1 MGIRMDGKALADRI
15 CLDLKERCDK
25 LIELDVHPIL
35 TIVTTGE
42 DVVSKVYVRN
52 KIKRCEEIGIKADIR
67 HYDYLTEQDFL
78 DLNREVDNPII
89 VQEPI
94 TGEVDHE
101 FVAEYLNPVQDVD
114 GFADYNVARL
124 ATGSKP
130 YNYPCTPNGV
140 MALLDEYGVEIEGK
154 NALVIGRSN
163 IVGRPMAMMLE
174 HEGATVM
181 IAHSKTPEDR
191 LYNLIQDANIIVSA
205 VGKAGFLTSEKL
217 EKHYWYDRKYLW
229 PGFIYKTIID
239 VGMNRD
245 ENGKLCGDFSEDFKA
260 KFGFYTP
267 TPGSTGPMTVA
278 MLMTNVINFYE
289 REIVYGL

>member
-15 CLDLKERCDK
+15 CLDLKERCSK
-25 LIELDVHPIL
+25 LIELDVQPVL

-42 DVVSKVYVRN
+42 DAASKVYVRN
-52 KIKRCEEIGIKADIR
+52 KVKRCEEIGIKVDVR
-67 HYDYLTEQDFL
+67 HYDYLTNQDFL

-94 TGEVDHE
+94 TGEVDHD

-124 ATGSKP
+124 ATGGKP

-140 MALLDEYGVEIEGK
+140 MSLLDEYGVEIEGK

-174 HEGATVM
+174 HEGATVT
-181 IAHSKTPEDR
+181 IAHSKTK
-191 LYNLIQDANIIVSA
+191 NLLNHIFNADIVVSA
-205 VGKAGFLTSEKL
+205 TGHRMTNIEQYVADVKKILGVSNPMA
-217 EKHYWYDRKYLW
+217 D
-229 PGFIYKTIID
+229 KTIID

-278 MLMTNVINFYE
+278 MLMENTIKFYE
-289 REIVYGL
+289 RRFYDVL

>member
-1 MGIRMDGKALADRI
+1 MGIKMDGKALADKI
-15 CLDLKERCDK
+15 CLDLKGRCNR
-25 LIELDVHPIL
+25 LIELGIHPVL
-35 TIVTTGE
+35 TIVTTG
-42 DVVSKVYVRN
+42 DDAASKVYVRN
-52 KIKRCEEIGIKADIR
+52 KVKRCEEIGIKADVR
-67 HYDYLTEQDFL
+67 HYDYLIKQDFI
-78 DLNREVDNPII
+78 DLHREIDNPII

-94 TGEVDHE
+94 TGEVDHN

-124 ATGSKP
+124 ATGGKP

-140 MALLDEYGVEIEGK
+140 MTLLHEYGVEIEGK

-174 HEGATVM
+174 HEGATVT
-181 IAHSKTPEDR
+181 IAHSKTN
-191 LYNLIQDANIIVSA
+191 NLLNHIFNANIVVSA
-205 VGKAGFLTSEKL
+205 TGHRMTNIEQYVADVKKILGVSNPMT
-217 EKHYWYDRKYLW
+217 D
-229 PGFIYKTIID
+229 KTIID

-245 ENGKLCGDFSEDFKA
+245 ENGKLCGDFSEDFKD

-267 TPGSTGPMTVA
+267 TPGSTGPMTVI

-289 REIVYGL
+289 REIADVL

>member
-1 MGIRMDGKALADRI
+1 MDGKALADKI
-15 CLDLKERCDK
+15 CLDLKARCDVLK
-25 LIELDVHPIL
+25 SRNINPVL
-35 TIVTTGE
+35 TIVTSGE
-42 DVVSKVYVRN
+42 DSASKVYVRN
-52 KIKRCEEIGIKADIR
+52 KVKRCEEIGIKADVR

-94 TGEVDHE
+94 TGEVGHD
-101 FVAEYLNPVQDVD
+101 FVAEYLNLVQDVD

-124 ATGSKP
+124 ATGGKP
-130 YNYPCTPNGV
+130 YNYLCTPNGV
-140 MALLDEYGVEIEGK
+140 MALLHEYGVEIEGK

-174 HEGATVM
+174 HEGATVT
-181 IAHSKTPEDR
+181 IAHSKTK
-191 LYNLIQDANIIVSA
+191 NLLGHIFNADIVVSA
-205 VGKAGFLTSEKL
+205 TGHRMTNIEQNVADVKKILGVSNPMADK
-217 EKHYWYDRKYLW
+217 
-229 PGFIYKTIID
+229 IIID

-267 TPGSTGPMTVA
+267 DIGGTGPMTVI
-278 MLMTNVINFYE
+278 MLMTNTIKFYE
-289 REIVYGL
+289 RDLTFI

>member
-1 MGIRMDGKALADRI
+1 MGIKMDGKALADKI
-15 CLDLKERCDK
+15 CLDLKDRCNR
-25 LIELDVHPIL
+25 LIELGIQPAL

-42 DVVSKVYVRN
+42 DAASKVYVRN
-52 KIKRCEEIGIKADIR
+52 KVKRCEEIGIKADVR
-67 HYDYLTEQDFL
+67 HYDYLTKQDFL
-78 DLNREVDNPII
+78 DLHREIDNPII

-124 ATGSKP
+124 ATGGKP

-140 MALLDEYGVEIEGK
+140 MSLLDEYGVEIEGK

-174 HEGATVM
+174 HEGSTVT
-181 IAHSKTPEDR
+181 IAHSKTDNFT
-191 LYNLIQDANIIVSA
+191 LFSKMATADIIVSA
-205 VGKAGFLTSEKL
+205 VGKHNFVNVGVL
-217 EKHYWYDRKYLW
+217 ERHPHMIKNK
-229 PGFIYKTIID
+229 IIID
-239 VGMNRD
+239 IGMNRD

>member
-25 LIELDVHPIL
+25 LIEVGVQPVL

-42 DVVSKVYVRN
+42 DAAGKVYVRN
-52 KIKRCEEIGIKADIR
+52 KVKRCEEIGIKADVQ
-67 HYDYLTEQDFL
+67 HYDYLTKQDFL

-114 GFADYNVARL
+114 GFADFNVARL
-124 ATGSKP
+124 ATGGKP

-140 MALLDEYGVEIEGK
+140 MALLHEYGVKIEGK

-174 HEGATVM
+174 HEGATVT
-181 IAHSKTPEDR
+181 IAHSKTDNFTLFSR
-191 LYNLIQDANIIVSA
+191 MATVDIIVSA
-205 VGKAGFLTSEKL
+205 VGKHNFIDVSLL
-217 EKHYWYDRKYLW
+217 ERH
-229 PGFIYKTIID
+229 PHTIKNKVIVD
-239 VGMNRD
+239 VGMNHD

-260 KFGFYTP
+260 KFGWYTP
-267 TPGSTGPMTVA
+267 DIGGTGPMTVI
-278 MLMTNVINFYE
+278 MLMTNTIKFYE
-289 REIVYGL
+289 RDLTFI

>member
-25 LIELDVHPIL
+25 LIEVGIRPVL
-35 TIVTTGE
+35 TIVTTG
-42 DVVSKVYVRN
+42 DDAASKVYVRN
-52 KIKRCEEIGIKADIR
+52 KVKRCEEIGIKADVQ
-67 HYDYLTEQDFL
+67 HYDYLTKQDFL
-78 DLNREVDNPII
+78 DLHREVDNPII

-94 TGEVDHE
+94 TGEVDHD

-124 ATGSKP
+124 ATGGQP

-140 MALLDEYGVEIEGK
+140 MALLHEYGIEIEGK
-154 NALVIGRSN
+154 SAIVIGRSN

-174 HEGATVM
+174 HEGATVT
-181 IAHSKTPEDR
+181 IAHSKTDN
-191 LYNLIQDANIIVSA
+191 YTLISKMATADIIVSA
-205 VGKAGFLTSEKL
+205 VGKHNFVNVGAL
-217 EKHYWYDRKYLW
+217 ERHLHMIKNKV
-229 PGFIYKTIID
+229 IID

-245 ENGKLCGDFSEDFKA
+245 ENDKLCGDFSEDFKA

-278 MLMTNVINFYE
+278 MLMTNVINYYE
-289 REIVYGL
+289 REIVDVL

>member
-15 CLDLKERCDK
+15 CFDLKERCDK
-25 LIELDVHPIL
+25 LIEFDVRPVL
-35 TIVTTGE
+35 TIVTTGG
-42 DVVSKVYVRN
+42 DTASKIYVRN
-52 KIKRCEEIGIKADIR
+52 KVKRCEEIGIKADVR
-67 HYDYLTEQDFL
+67 HYDYLTKQDFL

-94 TGEVDHE
+94 TGEVDHD

-124 ATGSKP
+124 TTGGKP
-130 YNYPCTPNGV
+130 YNFPCTPNGV
-140 MALLDEYGVEIEGK
+140 MALLDKYGVEIEGK

-174 HEGATVM
+174 HEGATVT
-181 IAHSKTPEDR
+181 IAHSKTDNFT
-191 LYNLIQDANIIVSA
+191 LFSKMATADIIVSA
-205 VGKAGFLTSEKL
+205 VGKHNFVNVDAL
-217 EKHYWYDRKYLW
+217 ERHPHMIKNKV
-229 PGFIYKTIID
+229 IID

-267 TPGSTGPMTVA
+267 DIGGTGPMTVI
-278 MLMTNVINFYE
+278 MLMTNTIKFYE
-289 REIVYGL
+289 RDLTFI

>member
-15 CLDLKERCDK
+15 CFDLKSRCDR
-25 LIELDVHPIL
+25 LIGLGIQPVL
-35 TIVTTGE
+35 TIVATG
-42 DVVSKVYVRN
+42 DDAASKVYVRN
-52 KIKRCEEIGIKADIR
+52 KVRRCEEIGIKADVR
-67 HYDYLTEQDFL
+67 HYDYLTKQDFL

-114 GFADYNVARL
+114 GFADYNVARF
-124 ATGSKP
+124 ATGEKP
-130 YNYPCTPNGV
+130 YNFPCTPNGV
-140 MALLDEYGVEIEGK
+140 MALLDEYGVKIEGK

-174 HEGATVM
+174 HEGATVT
-181 IAHSKTPEDR
+181 IAHSKTDNFT
-191 LYNLIQDANIIVSA
+191 LLSKMTTADIIVSA
-205 VGKAGFLTSEKL
+205 VGKHNFVNVSAL
-217 EKHYWYDRKYLW
+217 ERHPHTIKNKA
-229 PGFIYKTIID
+229 IID

-267 TPGSTGPMTVA
+267 NIGGTGPMTVI

-289 REIVYGL
+289 RGF

>member
-25 LIELDVHPIL
+25 LIEVGVQPIL

-42 DVVSKVYVRN
+42 DAASKVYVRN
-52 KIKRCEEIGIKADIR
+52 KVKRCEEIGIKADVQ
-67 HYDYLTEQDFL
+67 HYDCLTEQDFL

-114 GFADYNVARL
+114 GFADFNVARL
-124 ATGSKP
+124 ATGGKP

-140 MALLDEYGVEIEGK
+140 MALLHEYGVKIEGK

-174 HEGATVM
+174 HEGATVT
-181 IAHSKTPEDR
+181 IAHSKTK
-191 LYNLIQDANIIVSA
+191 NLLNHIFNADIVVSA
-205 VGKAGFLTSEKL
+205 TGHRMTNIEQNVADVKKILGVSNLMT
-217 EKHYWYDRKYLW
+217 
-229 PGFIYKTIID
+229 YKTIID

-260 KFGFYTP
+260 KFRFYTP
-267 TPGSTGPMTVA
+267 VPGGVGCLTVA
-278 MLMTNVINFYE
+278 MLMTNVINYYE

>member
-1 MGIRMDGKALADRI
+1 MDGKALADKI
-15 CLDLKERCDK
+15 CLDLKARCDVLK
-25 LIELDVHPIL
+25 SRNINPVL
-35 TIVTTGE
+35 TIVTSGE
-42 DVVSKVYVRN
+42 DSASKVYVRN
-52 KIKRCEEIGIKADIR
+52 KVRRCEEIGIKADVR

-94 TGEVDHE
+94 TGEVDHD
-101 FVAEYLNPVQDVD
+101 FVAEYLNLVQDVD

-124 ATGSKP
+124 ATGGKP

-140 MALLDEYGVEIEGK
+140 MALLHEYGVEIEGK

-174 HEGATVM
+174 HAGCTVTV
-181 IAHSKTPEDR
+181 AHSKTTKDS
-191 LYNLIQDANIIVSA
+191 LIENFVSADIVVSA
-205 VGKAGFLTSEKL
+205 VGKRNVVSDAEFLPSKRL
-217 EKHYWYDRKYLW
+217 KDKVL
-229 PGFIYKTIID
+229 ID

-245 ENGKLCGDFSEDFKA
+245 ENGKLCGDFSEDFKV

-267 TPGSTGPMTVA
+267 DIGGTGPMTVI
-278 MLMTNVINFYE
+278 MLMTNTIKFYE
-289 REIVYGL
+289 RDLTFI

>member
-1 MGIRMDGKALADRI
+1 MGIKMDGKTLADRI
-15 CLDLKERCDK
+15 CLDLKGRCDR
-25 LIELDVHPIL
+25 LIEIGIQPVL

-42 DVVSKVYVRN
+42 DAASKVYVRN
-52 KIKRCEEIGIKADIR
+52 KVKRCEEIGIKADVR
-67 HYDYLTEQDFL
+67 HYDYLTKQDFL

-114 GFADYNVARL
+114 GFTDYNVARL
-124 ATGSKP
+124 ATGGKP

-140 MALLDEYGVEIEGK
+140 MTLLHEYGVEIKGK
-154 NALVIGRSN
+154 NVLVIGRSN

-174 HEGATVM
+174 HEGATVT
-181 IAHSKTPEDR
+181 IAHSKTK
-191 LYNLIQDANIIVSA
+191 NLLNHIFNADIVVSA
-205 VGKAGFLTSEKL
+205 TGHRMVNIEQNVADVKKILGVSNPMT
-217 EKHYWYDRKYLW
+217 D
-229 PGFIYKTIID
+229 KTIID

-245 ENGKLCGDFSEDFKA
+245 ENGKLCGDFNEDFKA

-278 MLMTNVINFYE
+278 MLMTNVINYYE
-289 REIVYGL
+289 REIADVL